1 MLIPQLAAM
10 PEVAENMENGNL
22 SMQKSKEVFTMDDF
36 NKELKEAIDRL
47 DNNVDRLGTII
58 DRLSSICSLCI
69 VSVDIVLIVLAAVLI
84 FG

>member
-1 MLIPQLAAM
+1 
-10 PEVAENMENGNL
+10 
-22 SMQKSKEVFTMDDF
+22 MDDI
-36 NKELKEAIDRL
+36 NKKLNESIDRL
-47 DNNVDRLGTII
+47 DNNVNRLGTII

>member
-1 MLIPQLAAM
+1 
-10 PEVAENMENGNL
+10 
-22 SMQKSKEVFTMDDF
+22 MDDF

-69 VSVDIVLIVLAAVLI
+69 VSVDIALIILSAVLI

>member
-1 MLIPQLAAM
+1 
-10 PEVAENMENGNL
+10 
-22 SMQKSKEVFTMDDF
+22 MDDI
-36 NKELKEAIDRL
+36 NKKLNEAIDRL
-47 DNNVDRLGTII
+47 DIVVDKFSILI

>member
-1 MLIPQLAAM
+1 MQ
-10 PEVAENMENGNL
+10 EVVG
-22 SMQKSKEVFTMDDF
+22 SMGVGCSNIWNKGGITMDDF

-47 DNNVDRLGTII
+47 DIVVDKFSTLI

>member
-1 MLIPQLAAM
+1 MEIGCLNTLI
-10 PEVAENMENGNL
+10 
-22 SMQKSKEVFTMDDF
+22 KEVFIMDDF

-47 DNNVDRLGTII
+47 DNNVARLGTVI

-69 VSVDIVLIVLAAVLI
+69 VSVNMALIILAAVLI

>member
-1 MLIPQLAAM
+1 MLVVQIY
-10 PEVAENMENGNL
+10 GI
-22 SMQKSKEVFTMDDF
+22 KEVLTMDDF

-47 DNNVDRLGTII
+47 DIVVDKFSTLI
-58 DRLSSICSLCI
+58 DKLSTICSLCI

>member
-1 MLIPQLAAM
+1 MLVVQIY
-10 PEVAENMENGNL
+10 GI
-22 SMQKSKEVFTMDDF
+22 KEVLQMDDF

-47 DNNVDRLGTII
+47 DNNIDKFSTLI

-69 VSVDIVLIVLAAVLI
+69 VSIDIVLIILAAVLI

>member
-1 MLIPQLAAM
+1 MLVVQIY
-10 PEVAENMENGNL
+10 GI
-22 SMQKSKEVFTMDDF
+22 KEVLQMDDF

-47 DNNVDRLGTII
+47 DNNVDRLGTVI

>member
-1 MLIPQLAAM
+1 MLVVQIY
-10 PEVAENMENGNL
+10 GI
-22 SMQKSKEVFTMDDF
+22 KEVLQMDDF
-36 NKELKEAIDRL
+36 NNKLNESIDRL
-47 DNNVDRLGTII
+47 DNNIDKFSAAI

>member
-1 MLIPQLAAM
+1 MQTQQFLVM
-10 PEVAENMENGNL
+10 PEVAENMASGYL
-22 SMQKSKEVFTMDDF
+22 SIWKSKEVFTMDDF

-47 DNNVDRLGTII
+47 DNNVDRLGRVT

>member
-1 MLIPQLAAM
+1 
-10 PEVAENMENGNL
+10 
-22 SMQKSKEVFTMDDF
+22 MDDF

-47 DNNVDRLGTII
+47 DNNVSRLDTVI

-69 VSVDIVLIVLAAVLI
+69 VSVDVVFIVLAAVLI

>member
-1 MLIPQLAAM
+1 M
-10 PEVAENMENGNL
+10 PEMVG
-22 SMQKSKEVFTMDDF
+22 SMDVGCSNIWNKGGITMDDF

-47 DNNVDRLGTII
+47 DNNVDKFSTLI

>member
-1 MLIPQLAAM
+1 MLAVQIYGIKGVLQ
-10 PEVAENMENGNL
+10 
-22 SMQKSKEVFTMDDF
+22 MDDF

-47 DNNVDRLGTII
+47 DNNVDRLGTVI

-69 VSVDIVLIVLAAVLI
+69 VSVNIVLIILAAVLI

>member
-1 MLIPQLAAM
+1 MQ
-10 PEVAENMENGNL
+10 EVVGSMENGNL
-22 SMQKSKEVFTMDDF
+22 SMQKSREVLQMDDF

-47 DNNVDRLGTII
+47 DNNVNRLGTII
-58 DRLSSICSLCI
+58 DRLSTICSLCI

>member
-1 MLIPQLAAM
+1 MLVVQIY
-10 PEVAENMENGNL
+10 GI
-22 SMQKSKEVFTMDDF
+22 KEVLQMDDF
-36 NKELKEAIDRL
+36 NKELKEAINRL
-47 DNNVDRLGTII
+47 DNNVNRLGTVI

>member
-1 MLIPQLAAM
+1 MQEVVGSMDVGCLNTLI
-10 PEVAENMENGNL
+10 
-22 SMQKSKEVFTMDDF
+22 KEVLQMDDF
-36 NKELKEAIDRL
+36 NKELKEAINRL
-47 DNNVDRLGTII
+47 DNNVDRLGTVI

>member
-1 MLIPQLAAM
+1 MQ
-10 PEVAENMENGNL
+10 EVVGSMASGYL
-22 SMQKSKEVFTMDDF
+22 SMEKSKEVLIMDDF

-47 DNNVDRLGTII
+47 DIVVGKFSTLI

>member
-1 MLIPQLAAM
+1 
-10 PEVAENMENGNL
+10 
-22 SMQKSKEVFTMDDF
+22 MDDF

-47 DNNVDRLGTII
+47 DIVVDKFNTLI

>member
-1 MLIPQLAAM
+1 MLVVQIY
-10 PEVAENMENGNL
+10 GI
-22 SMQKSKEVFTMDDF
+22 KEVLQMDDF

-47 DNNVDRLGTII
+47 DIVVDKFSTLI
-58 DRLSSICSLCI
+58 DRLSTICSLCI

>member
-1 MLIPQLAAM
+1 
-10 PEVAENMENGNL
+10 
-22 SMQKSKEVFTMDDF
+22 MDDF
-36 NKELKEAIDRL
+36 NKELKEAINRL
-47 DNNVDRLGTII
+47 DNNVARLGTII

>member
-1 MLIPQLAAM
+1 ML
-10 PEVAENMENGNL
+10 EVAENMENGNL
-22 SMQKSKEVFTMDDF
+22 SMQKSREVLQMDDF
-36 NKELKEAIDRL
+36 NNKLNESIDRL
-47 DNNVDRLGTII
+47 DNNIDKFSTLI

>member
-1 MLIPQLAAM
+1 
-10 PEVAENMENGNL
+10 
-22 SMQKSKEVFTMDDF
+22 MDDI
-36 NKELKEAIDRL
+36 NKTLTESIDRL
-47 DNNVDRLGTII
+47 DNNIDKFSTLI